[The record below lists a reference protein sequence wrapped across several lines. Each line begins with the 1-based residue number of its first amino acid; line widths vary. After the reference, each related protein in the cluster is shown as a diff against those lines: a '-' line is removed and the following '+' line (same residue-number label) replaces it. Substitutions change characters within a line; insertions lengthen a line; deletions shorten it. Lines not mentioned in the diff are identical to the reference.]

1 MVQEKVVEAETR
13 ETCVRTD
20 SESGV
25 KVPLRHSLG
34 PRIHA
39 GDNSKTLPSQ
49 LAPPL
54 TTPGGPVTSKTGM
67 LGDSP
72 HNFG

>member
-1 MVQEKVVEAETR
+1 MVQDKVVEAETS
-13 ETCVRTD
+13 ETWVRTD
-20 SESGV
+20 SGSGA

-34 PRIHA
+34 PRVHA

-54 TTPGGPVTSKTGM
+54 TTPGGPVTSKKGM
-67 LGDSP
+67 LGESP

>member
-1 MVQEKVVEAETR
+1 MVQKNVVEAETR
-13 ETCVRTD
+13 ETWVRTD

-39 GDNSKTLPSQ
+39 GRPFYDEQTYLKNIWD
-49 LAPPL
+49 
-54 TTPGGPVTSKTGM
+54 G
-67 LGDSP
+67 
-72 HNFG
+72 